1 MEHPNV
7 QSGDSRA
14 ALSSKLGS
22 LLNRD
27 RLRVELRAT
36 LLDLRSRSSTL
47 QRLLSFEIHRTVV
60 ALKQRFWPVAQRF
73 QMSMMRLWS
82 WQPASME
89 PRMGRPNLGGKG
101 VCERSE
107 SGHSFRG
114 FRSWVI
120 SSSRATKKRATFGVS
135 AAINARTCTTQQYFH
150 LRKKNMPVV
159 GLLFL

>member
-47 QRLLSFEIHRTVV
+47 QHLLSFEIHRTVV
-60 ALKQRFWPVAQRF
+60 ALKQRFWLSRCC
-73 QMSMMRLWS
+73 
-82 WQPASME
+82 PALSDEYDEALVMAAGVDGAE
-89 PRMGRPNLGGKG
+89 DGPSQLGWEG
-101 VCERSE
+101 
-107 SGHSFRG
+107 
-114 FRSWVI
+114 
-120 SSSRATKKRATFGVS
+120 
-135 AAINARTCTTQQYFH
+135 
-150 LRKKNMPVV
+150 
-159 GLLFL
+159 GL